1 MKRYLCILFLLF
13 GCFIFRGDSA
23 SASGTDRLVEVV
35 YTGEGDFSAAYTYDA
50 NCNITAISRGG
61 METEA
66 NGTRIDIDDL
76 VLSYSGNQL
85 TRITDSGE
93 DSGEYGVME
102 FVDRAGRAAFLKI
115 RVKHRSS
122 IKQAR
127 QL

>member
-50 NCNITAISRGG
+50 NGNITAMSGGG

-85 TRITDSGE
+85 TRITDNGE

-102 FVDRAGRAAFLKI
+102 FVDRARGVLHF
-115 RVKHRSS
+115 
-122 IKQAR
+122 
-127 QL
+127 